1 VEDFTAVLRLSADA
15 RQRANAHFNRGGAWD
30 RLGQFQRSLADFQRA
45 RERAPPSGAG
55 APQRPAPAGP
65 ARAAAPAHA
74 GGGARALYAPLAAGL
89 CNH

>member
-45 RERAPPSGAG
+45 LELDPTSGAG